1 MQCRRYIAIVLLLTV
16 LMNLWPQGPVQAANI
31 SDPRDLGS
39 LYKGQPINRI
49 DLASGS
55 DTVLF
60 HDYWT
65 IIVDN
70 KPAGE
75 DLVAAEPTQT
85 SAAYNYIAWSRL
97 SEWVGVLKG
106 SQVYAERE
114 TSKTYLYANNK
125 SSTRMHIRSLAR
137 SCGATVANWDASQRK
152 VWVITTPW
160 PSGKIPDLPGLLAGQ
175 TKSFWVDAYAST
187 IDTRGVTYSFTI
199 NGKQVIGST
208 KVSSNYAGFYVT
220 YSFPSPGSYTLR
232 LEVTD
237 TVGRTTSV
245 IKTINVA
252 PVPQPPQPPA
262 LPPSPGQPVADF
274 DLPPLGEVGENIQVV
289 NKSRASSNFWLISS
303 QWTVTPQSYSGS
315 LGMQGGTLVFNQPGV
330 YMVKLKVWDNKNNT
344 STATKSISISDK
356 LPPPEPPL
364 PPEPENIPPVA
375 RFDMVL
381 EASPGV
387 SVPVKNR
394 SYDPDGEIVSVDWS
408 VSPVANASLG
418 DTGGNII
425 FAEPGTYKVTLTVED
440 DRGEIDTVQKTIS
453 IVNEPPVARISIP
466 TTVFQ
471 GEDVEIESNSYDPD
485 GEISEYTWSVTPA
498 GMVGTLSGERGTV
511 YFDEPGTY
519 TVQLTVKDRFGSTGT
534 VTKNLEVK
542 PAVPTAF
549 FRWNGIP
556 KENRKIVF
564 DSSES
569 YGSGR
574 YPVDFS
580 QNQWEFIP
588 PAGVPAEAI
597 RIVTSTDLKTRR
609 VLFKEPGDY
618 RVRLAVKNTK
628 GTVSEWY
635 EQVITVYPDQPPV
648 ADFYTVQ
655 TITRDPAN
663 ANTATILLMDRSYS
677 PDGDLIYRREWNYRY
692 DSNNEGS
699 FSDEAWVTL
708 ESGNNPTP
716 VLYTNQVGKYE
727 FSLSVEEAFGQ
738 ETISEFITPGDV
750 RTANTSSKPLV
761 DKNVEV
767 INIAPV
773 VNFDVIKKKKADV
786 VFTIGQIAD
795 NKIADLNGKIERFVK
810 PALAAN
816 NIDARI
822 TSIQT
827 YQMTAQDTFNWQTY
841 DHYGRWGERT
851 GGYYTGQNHII
862 VRDKNIYFYG
872 YGRPAFKDFLFIP
885 DNTTGKKTF
894 TFDLSESGINY
905 HSMEGG
911 GFLFNSKIE
920 NSILS
925 GYVILFGQSGIE
937 MYEIQGVNVNS
948 FHNESSYE
956 LSNAPYAKRIGVFSK
971 NGNNHSIKIE
981 VTPEKIDLW
990 DNGNKAIN
998 GFTLPHQYGNGF
1010 GPIASYASHNCSM
1023 LSWFTFNNLVMTTMD
1038 AKQLSDVLNE
1048 PDWRPNASHF
1058 IINLSDVELA
1068 ELNYPAKLATLLQ
1081 RMLTNEIYFIGL
1093 GTEGNRTQYQT
1104 FITQNDSKGVFY
1116 PNTNM
1121 ETALNQTAN
1130 YIIDVM
1136 RSIPEVLEKYVLL
1149 GDEILYKT
1157 YYEDQENDPKFVERW
1172 IHAHD
1177 PYWFKNS
1184 LGEASFAGQ
1193 YLPGPVTRFD
1203 KVGKYN
1209 VQFQARD
1216 NPKPDNRFDGY
1227 RLWSHMPL
1235 DDLELYVHRRP
1246 LALYSVQITP
1256 NGSVYNVAVQDQSYD
1271 PDHQGEAGNGIIARE
1286 WRWKE
1291 AAAAT
1296 WNSNIPSTL
1305 PAGKTYLFSLK
1316 VKDIDGPDGVG
1327 EWSLPNV
1334 RTISTSSLNMP
1345 PVAQFAVN
1353 PNPLPLGKTLIYND
1367 LSYDPNGDQIVQR
1380 SWRMAKLPGG
1390 SWTDYGGTP
1399 PNNFTSL
1406 GVGDYRIELKVKDQ
1420 PGAWSEPF
1428 YQTVTVIPDNNKPIA
1443 LFTVSPNPLPQDVPV
1458 SYLEAS
1464 WDPDGDPIVARE
1476 WQWQK
1481 NSGSWQNGQPLD
1493 FNALGIGSY
1502 NIRLRVKDQPALAQM
1517 TPLWS
1522 DWYLQNLSVIV
1533 GNRKPVAQFAISP
1546 NPALTDE
1553 AVTYSDTSYDPDGVG
1568 IAERVWQ
1575 VTTTNGTVLGEYHNQ
1590 LPPRVFAGT
1599 GWGDG
1604 GTGTY
1609 RIGLRVRD
1617 NAPNGI
1623 SPPLWSDW
1631 TWQTLTV
1638 VMPLMGSGEIAP
1650 NPALSGMRV
1659 HITVETSG
1667 YAEEVRVK
1675 FPDDGF
1681 FNGDE
1686 IALLPESPV
1695 SSKLNTWRGTYLT
1708 DAKTPDGPYAV
1719 MATVIRTSVAL
1730 QTVIVPLTL
1739 VIQGDIY
1746 DQIKVRIRD
1755 SR

>member
-1 MQCRRYIAIVLLLTV
+1 MQCWRSIAIILLLAV
-16 LMNLWPQGPVQAANI
+16 LMNLWLQVPVQAANI
-31 SDPRDLGS
+31 SDPRELGS
-39 LYKGQPINRI
+39 LYKGQSITRI
-49 DLASGS
+49 DPASGPN
-55 DTVLF
+55 TVLF

-65 IIVDN
+65 VIVDSQS
-70 KPAGE
+70 AGE
-75 DLVAAEPTQT
+75 DLVVAEPTQT
-85 SAAYNYIAWSRL
+85 SAAYNYIAWSKL
-97 SEWVGVLKG
+97 SEWVGVFKG
-106 SQVYAERE
+106 SQAFAERE

-137 SCGATVANWDASQRK
+137 SCGANVANWDASQRK

-175 TKSFWVDAYAST
+175 IKSFWVDAYAST

-208 KVSSNYAGFYVT
+208 KVSTNYAGFYVT
-220 YSFPSPGSYTLR
+220 YTFPSPGTYTLR

-237 TVGRTTSV
+237 TVGRTTPV
-245 IKTINVA
+245 IKTIYVSPA
-252 PVPQPPQPPA
+252 PQPPQPPS

-289 NKSRASSNFWLISS
+289 NKSRASSGFWLVSS

-315 LGMQGGTLVFNQPGV
+315 LGMQGGNLIFNQPGV
-330 YMVKLKVWDNKNNT
+330 YSVKLKVWDNQNNT

-356 LPPPEPPL
+356 APPPEPPV

-375 RFDMVL
+375 RFDIVP

-394 SYDPDGEIVSVDWS
+394 SYDPDGEIVSVDWA
-408 VSPVANASLG
+408 VSPVANTSLG
-418 DTGGNII
+418 YTGGNIV
-425 FAEPGTYKVTLTVED
+425 FPEPGTYMVKLTVVD
-440 DRGEIDTVQKTIS
+440 DRGDNDVVQKTIR
-453 IVNEPPVARISIP
+453 IVNEPPVARISMP
-466 TTVFQ
+466 ATVFQ
-471 GEDVEIESNSYDPD
+471 GENVEIKSDSYDPD
-485 GEISEYTWSVTPA
+485 GEIDEYSWSVSPV
-498 GMVGTLSGERGTV
+498 GMIGTLSGEGGTV

-519 TVQLTVKDRFGSTGT
+519 TVQLRVKDGFGSTGT
-534 VTKNLEVK
+534 VTKNIEVR

-549 FRWNGIP
+549 FRWAGTP
-556 KENRKIVF
+556 KENRKVVF

-569 YGSGR
+569 FGSER

-588 PAGVPAEAI
+588 PVGASVEVVK
-597 RIVTSTDLKTRR
+597 IVVSPDSKTRQ
-609 VLFKEPGDY
+609 VLYKEPGDY

-628 GTVSEWY
+628 GTVSPWF
-635 EQVITVYPDQPPV
+635 EQVVTVYPDQPPV
-648 ADFYTVQ
+648 ADFYTIK

-663 ANTATILLMDRSYS
+663 ANKAAIALMDRSYS
-677 PDGDLIYRREWNYRY
+677 PDGDIISQRVWQYRY
-692 DSNNEGS
+692 DSNNNGS
-699 FSDEAWVTL
+699 FTDEAWVTL
-708 ESGNNPTP
+708 ESGNNPIP
-716 VLYTNQVGKYE
+716 SLYTNQVGKYE
-727 FSLSVEEAFGQ
+727 FTLAVEESFGQ
-738 ETISEFITPGDV
+738 ETIADYITPDDIKK
-750 RTANTSSKPLV
+750 ADTSAKPLA
-761 DKNVEV
+761 DRTVEV

-773 VNFDVIKKKKADV
+773 VNFDVIRKKKADV

-795 NKIADLNGKIERFVK
+795 NKISDLNGKIERVVK

-822 TSIQT
+822 TSIKT
-827 YQMTAQDTFNWQTY
+827 YQMTAQDTFSWQTY
-841 DHYGRWGERT
+841 DHYGRWGEST

-872 YGRPAFKDFLFIP
+872 YGRPAFKDFLFMP

-937 MYEIQGVNVNS
+937 LYEISGVNVNS
-948 FHNESSYE
+948 FHDESSYE
-956 LSNAPYAKRIGVFSK
+956 LSNAPYAKRIGLFSK

-981 VTPEKIDLW
+981 VTPEKLDLW

-1010 GPIASYASHNCSM
+1010 GPIASYAPHGCSM

-1038 AKQLSDVLNE
+1038 AKQLTDVLKE
-1048 PDWRPNASHF
+1048 PDWRPDASHF
-1058 IINLSDVELA
+1058 IVNLSDVELS
-1068 ELNYPAKLATLLQ
+1068 ELNDSAKLATLLQ
-1081 RMLTNEIYFIGL
+1081 RMLSNESYFIGL
-1093 GTEGNRTQYQT
+1093 GTAANRSQYQT
-1104 FITQNDSKGVFY
+1104 FISQNDSKGIFY
-1116 PNTNM
+1116 LNTDMDN
-1121 ETALNQTAN
+1121 ALNQTAD
-1130 YIIDVM
+1130 YIIDIM
-1136 RSIPEVLEKYVLL
+1136 QSIPEVLEKYVLL
-1149 GDEILYKT
+1149 EDEILYKT
-1157 YYEDQENDPKFVERW
+1157 YYEDQENDNKFTERW
-1172 IHAHD
+1172 IYAHD
-1177 PYWFKNS
+1177 PYWFENS
-1184 LGEASFAGQ
+1184 LGEISFDGQ

-1216 NPKPDNRFDGY
+1216 NPKPDNRFDEY

-1235 DDLELYVHRRP
+1235 DDLELYIHRRP

-1256 NGSVYNVAVQDQSYD
+1256 NGSVYNVAVQNQSFD
-1271 PDHQGEAGNGIIARE
+1271 PDHQGEAGSGIRAQE

-1291 AAAAT
+1291 STAIT
-1296 WNSNIPSTL
+1296 WNSGVPSVL
-1305 PAGKTYLFSLK
+1305 SAGKTYLFSLR
-1316 VKDIDGPDGVG
+1316 VQDIDGSDGIG
-1327 EWSLPNV
+1327 EWSLPNI
-1334 RTISTSSLNMP
+1334 RTVSTSSLNMP
-1345 PVAQFAVN
+1345 PVAQFTVS
-1353 PNPLPLGKTLIYND
+1353 PNPLPLGKTLTYND
-1367 LSYDPNGDQIVQR
+1367 MSYDPNGDPIVQR
-1380 SWRMAKLPGG
+1380 SWRIARLPSG

-1399 PNNFTSL
+1399 PNNFISL

-1443 LFTVSPNPLPQDVPV
+1443 RFSVSPNPLPQDVSV
-1458 SYLEAS
+1458 SYTDTS

-1476 WQWQK
+1476 WQWQR

-1533 GNRKPVAQFAISP
+1533 GNQKPVAQFTVTP

-1553 AVTYSDTSYDPDGVG
+1553 PVVYSDSSYDPDGVG

-1575 VTTTNGTVLGEYHNQ
+1575 VTTTDGTVLGEYYNQ

-1604 GTGTY
+1604 GAGTY

-1617 NAPNGI
+1617 NSPNGI
-1623 SPPLWSDW
+1623 SPSLWSDW
-1631 TWQTLTV
+1631 IWKTLTV
-1638 VMPLMGSGEIAP
+1638 VMPLTGSGEIAP

-1659 HITVETSG
+1659 HITVDTSG
-1667 YAEEVRVK
+1667 YAEDVRVK
-1675 FPDDGF
+1675 FPSDGF
-1681 FNGDE
+1681 FKRDE
-1686 IALLPESPV
+1686 ITLLPVSPV

-1719 MATVIRTSVAL
+1719 STTIKRTSVAP
-1730 QTVIVPLTL
+1730 QTVAVQLTL

>member
-1 MQCRRYIAIVLLLTV
+1 MQHRRLAVVLLFLNII
-16 LMNLWPQGPVQAANI
+16 LNIWPQVPVKAANV
-31 SDPRDLGS
+31 SDPRDLGT
-39 LYKGQPINRI
+39 LFKGQPITRI
-49 DLASGS
+49 DPSSGS

-65 IIVDN
+65 VIVDN
-70 KPAGE
+70 QPAGE
-75 DLVAAEPTQT
+75 DLVVAEPTQT
-85 SAAYNYIAWSRL
+85 SGAYNYLAWNKL
-97 SEWVGVLKG
+97 TEWAGFFKG
-106 SQVYAERE
+106 SLNYVMRKISPTTLSANGK
-114 TSKTYLYANNK
+114 TS
-125 SSTRMHIRSLAR
+125 SRVHIRSLAR
-137 SCGATVANWDASQRK
+137 ACGATVSNWDASQRK

-160 PSGKIPDLPGLLAGQ
+160 PTGKIPDLPGIIAGQ
-175 TKSFWVDAYAST
+175 SKSFWVDAYAST
-187 IDTRGVTYSFTI
+187 TETQGLTYSFSI
-199 NGKQVIGST
+199 NGNQVIYPKT
-208 KVSSNYAGFYVT
+208 VSSNYAGFYVSYT
-220 YSFPSPGSYTLR
+220 FPSPGTYTLR
-232 LEVTD
+232 LELTD
-237 TVGRTTSV
+237 SVGRTTPV
-245 IKTINVA
+245 TKTITVA
-252 PVPQPPQPPA
+252 QAPQPPQPPS
-262 LPPSPGQPVADF
+262 LPPAPGQPVADF
-274 DLPPLGEVGENIQVV
+274 DLPPLGEVGESIQVI
-289 NKSRASSNFWLISS
+289 NKSRASSGFWLVNS
-303 QWTVTPQSYSGS
+303 QWTVTPGTYTGS
-315 LGMQGGTLVFNQPGV
+315 LGMQGGTLIFNQPGV
-330 YMVKLKVWDNKNNT
+330 YTVKLKVWDNQNNT

-356 LPPPEPPL
+356 APPPEPPV

-375 RFDMVL
+375 RFDMVS
-381 EASPGV
+381 EATPGV

-394 SYDPDGEIVSVDWS
+394 SYDPDGEITSVDWD
-408 VSPVANASLG
+408 VTPAANASLG
-418 DTGGNII
+418 DTGGSIN
-425 FAEPGTYKVTLTVED
+425 FDQPGTYMVKLKVED
-440 DRGEIDTVQKTIS
+440 DRGDSDTVQKTIR
-453 IVNEPPVARISIP
+453 IVNEPPVARISMP
-466 TTVFQ
+466 ATVFQ
-471 GEDVEIESNSYDPD
+471 GEDVEIESDSYDPD
-485 GEISEYTWSVTPA
+485 GEIAEHSWSVTPE
-498 GMVGTLSGERGTV
+498 GMAGTLAAEGGTV

-549 FRWNGIP
+549 FRWSGTP
-556 KENRKIVF
+556 KQNRKVIF
-564 DSSES
+564 DSAES
-569 YGSGR
+569 YGSER

-580 QNQWEFIP
+580 QNRWEFIP
-588 PAGVPAEAI
+588 PAGVSAEA
-597 RIVTSTDLKTRR
+597 VKNVASPDLKTRQ

-628 GTVSEWY
+628 GTVSEWC
-635 EQVITVYPDQPPV
+635 EQVVTVYPDQPPA
-648 ADFYTVQ
+648 ADFYTIK
-655 TITRDPAN
+655 TATRDPAD
-663 ANTATILLMDRSYS
+663 ANKAAIALMDRSYS
-677 PDGDLIYRREWNYRY
+677 PDGDIISRRVWKYRY
-692 DSNNEGS
+692 DSSNDGS
-699 FSDEAWVTL
+699 FTDEAWVTL
-708 ESGNNPTP
+708 DSGNNPTP
-716 VLYTNQVGKYE
+716 FLYTDQVGKYE

-738 ETISEFITPGDV
+738 ETIPEFIAPGDV
-750 RTANTSSKPLV
+750 RTADTSSKPLA
-761 DKNVEV
+761 DRTVEV

-795 NKIADLNGKIERFVK
+795 NKIADLNGKIERYVK

-816 NIDARI
+816 NIDARV

-862 VRDKNIYFYG
+862 VKDKNIYFYG
-872 YGRPAFKDFLFIP
+872 YGRPAFKDFLFMP
-885 DNTTGKKTF
+885 DNTSGKKTF

-911 GFLFNSKIE
+911 GFLFNSRIE

-925 GYVILFGQSGIE
+925 GYAILFGQSGIE
-937 MYEIQGVNVNS
+937 LYEIQGVNVNS

-981 VTPEKIDLW
+981 VTPEKLDLW

-998 GFTLPHQYGNGF
+998 GFSLPHQYGNGF

-1038 AKQLSDVLNE
+1038 AKQLSDVLKE
-1048 PDWRPNASHF
+1048 PDWRGDASHF
-1058 IINLSDVELA
+1058 IVNLSDVVPA
-1068 ELNYPAKLATLLQ
+1068 ELNDPAKLATLLQ
-1081 RMLTNEIYFIGL
+1081 RMLTNEICFVGL
-1093 GTEGNRTQYQT
+1093 GTEANRTQYQT
-1104 FITQNDSKGVFY
+1104 FITQNDGKGVFY
-1116 PNTNM
+1116 ANTDM
-1121 ETALNQTAN
+1121 DTALNQTES

-1136 RSIPEVLEKYVLL
+1136 RSIPEILEKYVLL
-1149 GDEILYKT
+1149 GDEVLYKT
-1157 YYEDQENDPKFVERW
+1157 YYEDQENDPKFAERW
-1172 IHAHD
+1172 IYAHD
-1177 PYWFKNS
+1177 PYWFQNS
-1184 LGEASFAGQ
+1184 LGEAGFAGQ
-1193 YLPGPVTRFD
+1193 YLPGPVTGFD
-1203 KVGKYN
+1203 KTGKYN

-1235 DDLELYVHRRP
+1235 DDLELYIHRRP
-1246 LALYSVQITP
+1246 LALYTVQVTP
-1256 NGSVYNVAVQDQSYD
+1256 SGSVYNVAVQDQSYD
-1271 PDHQGEAGNGIIARE
+1271 PDHQGEAGNGIRARE

-1296 WNSNIPSTL
+1296 WNSSIPSTL
-1305 PAGKTYLFSLK
+1305 PAGKTYLFSLR
-1316 VKDIDGPDGVG
+1316 VQDLDGPNGVG

-1334 RTISTSSLNMP
+1334 RTVSTASLNMP
-1345 PVAQFAVN
+1345 PVAQFAVS
-1353 PNPLPLGKTLIYND
+1353 PNPLPLGKTLTYND
-1367 LSYDPNGDQIVQR
+1367 LSYDPNGDPIVQR

-1399 PNNFTSL
+1399 PNDFTSL
-1406 GVGDYRIELKVKDQ
+1406 GAGDYRIELKVKDQ

-1443 LFTVSPNPLPQDVPV
+1443 RFTASPNPLPLDVPV
-1458 SYLEAS
+1458 SYADAS

-1481 NSGSWQNGQPLD
+1481 NGGSWQNGRPAD
-1493 FNALGIGSY
+1493 FTALGTGSY

-1522 DWYLQNLSVIV
+1522 DWYAQPLSVIA
-1533 GNRKPVAQFAISP
+1533 GNQKPVAQFTVTP
-1546 NPALTDE
+1546 NPVLTDE
-1553 AVTYSDTSYDPDGVG
+1553 AVTYSDSSYDPDGAG

-1575 VTTTNGTVLGEYHNQ
+1575 VTTTDGTVLGEYHNQ

-1604 GTGTY
+1604 GAGTY

-1617 NAPNGI
+1617 NSPNGI
-1623 SPPLWSDW
+1623 SPSLWSDW
-1631 TWQTLTV
+1631 TWKTLTV
-1638 VMPLMGSGEIAP
+1638 VMPLAGSGEIAP

-1659 HITVETSG
+1659 HVTVETGG
-1667 YAEEVRVK
+1667 YAEEVKVK
-1675 FPDDGF
+1675 FPGNRF
-1681 FNGDE
+1681 FQGDE
-1686 IALLPESPV
+1686 IILVPESPV
-1695 SSKLNTWRGTYLT
+1695 SSKHNTWRGTYLT

-1719 MATVIRTSVAL
+1719 TATVKRTSVAP
-1730 QTVIVPLTL
+1730 QTVTVPLML